1 MQNKHKPPITN
12 IGSVSLIMIFI
23 VLCMVIFAILSL
35 SESTGDY
42 KFTEKLASHTTDYYT
57 ASSQAERALA
67 EIDTLLHETGENA
80 IGSETLFYQNVIEAI
95 NNTSISSINDLS
107 ATFDHDEVLY
117 ISYDVPVGDSQKLYV
132 RLRVNAP
139 QTSTAAAYTITT
151 WQTLQTDEWNGDDS
165 IQLIK

>member
-23 VLCMVIFAILSL
+23 VLCMVTFAILSL

-67 EIDTLLHETGENA
+67 EIDALLHDAGENV
-80 IGSETLFYQNVIEAI
+80 ISSETLFYQNVIEAI
-95 NNTSISSINDLS
+95 NNASLNDINDLA
-107 ATFDHDEVLY
+107 ATFDNDKVLY
-117 ISYDVPVGDSQKLYV
+117 ISYDVPLGDSQKLYV

-139 QTSTAAAYTITT
+139 QASTSAAYTITA

>member
-67 EIDTLLHETGENA
+67 
-80 IGSETLFYQNVIEAI
+80 
-95 NNTSISSINDLS
+95 
-107 ATFDHDEVLY
+107 
-117 ISYDVPVGDSQKLYV
+117 
-132 RLRVNAP
+132 
-139 QTSTAAAYTITT
+139 
-151 WQTLQTDEWNGDDS
+151 
-165 IQLIK
+165 